1 VAWACE
7 DEDDGLALSALTMLD
22 QSTAVVPAIW
32 ELEVVNAL
40 VVAGRGNRITSGE
53 ISEFL
58 ANLADLPIEGTHA
71 VPTMAEMAE
80 GCTLTG
86 LTAYDYAY
94 LHVALV
100 EGLPLATLDRRL
112 ATAAA
117 HVGVALVTDENC

>member
-1 VAWACE
+1 MVAWACE
-7 DEDDGLALSALTMLD
+7 DEDDARALSALMMLD
-22 QSTAVVPAIW
+22 ESTAVVPAVW

-40 VVAGRGNRITSGE
+40 VMAGRGCRITSGE

-58 ANLADLPIEGTHA
+58 ANLADLPIEGAPA
-71 VPTMAEMAE
+71 VPTMAEIAE
-80 GCTLTG
+80 GCSLTG

-112 ATAAA
+112 AAAAA
-117 HVGVALVTDENC
+117 HAGVALVTDKN